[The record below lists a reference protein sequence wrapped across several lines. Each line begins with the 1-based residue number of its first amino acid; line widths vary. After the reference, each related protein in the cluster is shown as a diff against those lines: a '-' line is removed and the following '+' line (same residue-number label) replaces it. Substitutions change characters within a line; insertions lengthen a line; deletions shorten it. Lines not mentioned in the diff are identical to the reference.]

1 MWTWKFC
8 LLAWV
13 KYIFVT
19 ITYVT
24 HICYKEINNLNRNC
38 VCTVLH
44 CLHCVVLF
52 LKYVILWKFLE
63 NILENFCW
71 NIHFNKVVC
80 LKVYYKSY
88 FISRVYFL
96 STRKRNWIQLPK
108 NSCFWRINL
117 GWCPWELWNYESTVK
132 HNVPKS
138 PAL

>member
-13 KYIFVT
+13 KYIFVA
-19 ITYVT
+19 ITYIT
-24 HICYKEINNLNRNC
+24 HICYKNKQLRKK
-38 VCTVLH
+38 LR
-44 CLHCVVLF
+44 LHCVVLF
-52 LKYVILWKFLE
+52 LKYFILWKFLE

-71 NIHFNKVVC
+71 NIYFNKVVC

-96 STRKRNWIQLPK
+96 STRKRNWIQLLK
-108 NSCFWRINL
+108 NSCFWRTNL
-117 GWCPWELWNYESTVK
+117 SWGPWELWNYESTVK
-132 HNVPKS
+132 HSVPKN